1 VCLLCEQRGG
11 ADTEAE
17 MFQMTRT
24 TSVFVNYS
32 QLHSTLHS
40 ALRLA
45 QEKMNR
51 YRECSELLV
60 LLRGRR
66 ETTERRSVRA
76 SSRYN

>member
-1 VCLLCEQRGG
+1 
-11 ADTEAE
+11 
-17 MFQMTRT
+17 M
-24 TSVFVNYS
+24 FVNYS

-60 LLRGRR
+60 LLRG
-66 ETTERRSVRA
+66 TDDRA
-76 SSRYN
+76 EKRKGFFTL

>member
-60 LLRGRR
+60 LLRG
-66 ETTERRSVRA
+66 TDDRA
-76 SSRYN
+76 EKRKGFFTL